1 MQLLWVDECI
11 ILQLQR
17 LHKGGVD
24 LDDRLLEYG
33 EPDPVT
39 GIRQI
44 RWLTAEELIS
54 SNVNAPEWIAFL
66 QENE

>member
-1 MQLLWVDECI
+1 VDEFI

-17 LHKGGVD
+17 LHKGGTD

-39 GIRQI
+39 GIRPI

-54 SNVNAPEWIAFL
+54 TNVDAPEWIAFL